1 MPPPFPQ
8 PAARAAHARAYARHD
23 RPQPITLRLDA
34 NEGPPPPAAL
44 LQILREVAAEATLT
58 HAYPDLRGLEADL
71 ADRHGLRADS
81 VLVTAGAD
89 DALARTAQIVLE
101 PGRRALLTRPTFEMI
116 DRYIAQAGAEA
127 VPVPWLG
134 GPFPIA
140 DLLAAAR
147 AAVPAAIYVVSP
159 NNPTGGTATADHLRA
174 LSAAHPA
181 ALLVVD
187 QAYAEF
193 GGEDL
198 TAAAL
203 ALPNAVVTRTFS
215 KARGLAGLR
224 VGYALGPANLIA
236 WMRALGQ
243 PYPVSAFAAA
253 VARRWLREGE
263 SFMRGLVERIR
274 SERERLAPVL
284 RTLGGEPIE
293 SHANLVLCRFHS
305 AASIASRLADAGI
318 AVREYPGHPILRTY
332 LRIGLPGD
340 EAAFTTL
347 TAALR
352 EAMTIPR

>member
-1 MPPPFPQ
+1 MPPPSPQ
-8 PAARAAHARAYARHD
+8 PAARAANARSYARHD
-23 RPQPITLRLDA
+23 RPQPISLRLDA

-44 LQILREVAAEATLT
+44 LQIIREVADDPTLT
-58 HAYPDLRGLEADL
+58 HTYPDLRGLEADL

-89 DALARTAQIVLE
+89 DSLGRTAQSLLQ

-116 DRYIAQAGAEA
+116 ERYIAQSGAEA
-127 VPVPWLG
+127 VAVPWLG

-147 AAVPAAIYVVSP
+147 TADPAAIYVVSP
-159 NNPTGGTATADHLRA
+159 NNPTGGVATADHLRA

-198 TAAAL
+198 TSAAL

-215 KARGLAGLR
+215 KAWGLAGLR
-224 VGYALGPANLIA
+224 VGYALGPANIIA
-236 WMRALGQ
+236 WMRAMGQ
-243 PYPVSAFAAA
+243 PYPVSAIAAA
-253 VARRWLREGE
+253 AARRWLREGE
-263 SFMRGLVERIR
+263 SFMHGFVERIR
-274 SERERLAPVL
+274 SERERLTPLL

-293 SHANLVLCRFHS
+293 SHANLVLCRFND

-318 AVREYPGHPILRTY
+318 AVREYPNHPILKDY

-340 EAAFTTL
+340 EQAFTTL
-347 TAALR
+347 TTALR
-352 EAMTIPR
+352 EAMTTST